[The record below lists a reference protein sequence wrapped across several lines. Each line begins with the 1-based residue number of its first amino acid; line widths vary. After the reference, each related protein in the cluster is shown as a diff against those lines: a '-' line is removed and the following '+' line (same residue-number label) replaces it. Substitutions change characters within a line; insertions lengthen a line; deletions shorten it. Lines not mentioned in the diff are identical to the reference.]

1 MSSDRARMNGKTARR
16 LAVVVLAMFGFGY
29 ALVPLYDVLC
39 EITGLGG
46 RTGVVT
52 AGALDGRV
60 DTSRTVKVQFLGTV
74 SSQLPWEFRPN
85 VASMEVHPGQV
96 YETTYFARNLS
107 PAATIGQARPSVAP
121 SAASLH
127 FNKTE
132 CFCFVQQ
139 EFAPRRGARHAGAIR
154 AESGSSGR
162 YRDGDVVVHI
172 LQFRACGMIPVRE
185 SVAPPVRAARIQ
197 RTG

>member
-1 MSSDRARMNGKTARR
+1 MSVDRVRANGRTARR

-46 RTGVVT
+46 RTGVVA
-52 AGALDGRV
+52 AGSLDGGV

-74 SSQLPWEFRPN
+74 NSRLPWEFRPN

-96 YETTYFARNLS
+96 YETSYFARNLS
-107 PAATIGQARPSVAP
+107 ETATVGQARPSVAP
-121 SAASLH
+121 SVASLH

-139 EFAPRRGARHAGAIR
+139 EFAPGEAR
-154 AESGSSGR
+154 
-162 YRDGDVVVHI
+162 D
-172 LQFRACGMIPVRE
+172 MPVRFVLSRE
-185 SVAPPVRAARIQ
+185 LPAEIVTVTLSYTFFNSGQ
-197 RTG
+197 TG

>member
-1 MSSDRARMNGKTARR
+1 MTTHRGRANRKTARR

-52 AGALDGRV
+52 AGALDGTV
-60 DTSRTVKVQFLGTV
+60 DTSRTIKVQFLGTV
-74 SSQLPWEFRPN
+74 SSQLPWEFRPS
-85 VASMEVHPGQV
+85 VSWMEVHPGQV

-107 PAATIGQARPSVAP
+107 PTATVGQARPSVAP
-121 SAASLH
+121 SVASLH

-139 EFAPRRGARHAGAIR
+139 EFAPGEARN
-154 AESGSSGR
+154 
-162 YRDGDVVVHI
+162 
-172 LQFRACGMIPVRE
+172 MPVRFVLSPDLPADIATVTLSYTFFNSE
-185 SVAPPVRAARIQ
+185 